1 MKKYRWFVA
10 LVVMVL
16 VSLACQALT
25 GDGNGGSPT
34 PDEFPIPTQANDTTP
49 SLPESPNGNDNG
61 NPSLDSELFPTPS
74 DAENLI
80 KMGDDTVIFQTKMSL
95 KDAMNFYRDAYG
107 KQGYTERDQL
117 TVTSDN
123 TFSMVFDGHPSGK
136 AIVVQGV
143 DLGGGSTNIT
153 ITLQDV

>member
-1 MKKYRWFVA
+1 MKRYRWFVA
-10 LVVMVL
+10 FVVMVL
-16 VSLACQALT
+16 ATLACQALT
-25 GDGNGGSPT
+25 GGGTNPT
-34 PDEFPIPTQANDTTP
+34 ATEIPISTQPGSNTP
-49 SLPESPNGNDNG
+49 SLPENPSGNDNG
-61 NPSLDSELFPTPS
+61 NSSVDSELFPIPS
-74 DAENLI
+74 DAENLVT
-80 KMGDDTVIFQTKMSL
+80 MGNETVIFQTKMSL

-107 KQGYTERDQL
+107 KQGYNERDQL